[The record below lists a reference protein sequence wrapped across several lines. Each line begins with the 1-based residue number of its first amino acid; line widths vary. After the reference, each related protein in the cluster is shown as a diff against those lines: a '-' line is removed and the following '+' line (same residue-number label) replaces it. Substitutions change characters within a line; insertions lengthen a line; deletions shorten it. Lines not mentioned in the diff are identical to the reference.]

1 MFLLDTNACIAAR
14 KKQPAFLANMRR
26 HSPDD
31 LFISVITLAE
41 IHYGLARL
49 EPDTAQ
55 RKWEEWKILL
65 GPFTVVE
72 LTEACAVIWGRLRYE
87 MRHQPI
93 SERDLMISSIALAN
107 GMVVVT
113 HNMDEFSRV
122 PQLLSEDWE

>member
-14 KKQPAFLANMRR
+14 KKHSVFLANMRE

-41 IHYGLARL
+41 IHFGLARL

-55 RKWEEWKILL
+55 RKWEEWTILL
-65 GPFTVVE
+65 SPFTVVE
-72 LTEACAVIWGRLRYE
+72 LTEACAVIWGCLRYE

-93 SERDLMISSIALAN
+93 GERDLMISSIALAN
-107 GMVVVT
+107 GMVVIT
-113 HNMDEFSRV
+113 HNMKEFSRV
-122 PQLLSEDWE
+122 PGLIVEDWE